1 MPEESEKP
9 TYEELYELY
18 ESFVED
24 EQKFNNKIKDGDI
37 DWYRNIVDTD
47 EHFERDTLNTAA
59 KSELLVIKRLLILNA
74 FEHIAA
80 MERSQVFRKLD
91 YADYF
96 ARRDASLEDDNK
108 TMDRILNFFHNTV
121 TQSTK
126 SK

>member
-1 MPEESEKP
+1 MSESDGP

-18 ESFVED
+18 KSFVED

-37 DWYRNIVDTD
+37 DWYRNIVGIDS
-47 EHFERDTLNTAA
+47 HFERDILDKAA
-59 KSELLVIKRLLILNA
+59 RSELLVIKRLLILNA

-80 MERSQVFRKLD
+80 MERSQIFRKLD

-96 ARRDASLEDDNK
+96 ARRDVSFEDDNK
-108 TMDRILNFFHNTV
+108 TMDRILNFFHNTI

-126 SK
+126 SE